1 VTAPIAVLIT
11 GTGHDLLELAR
22 ELRNFGYVVQSHA
35 RLDEAIRVWARGAC
49 KAAVVSI
56 SSALRS
62 EQQSAVAALREQCPD
77 ATIMVLSASGQA
89 GEREAAINAG
99 ADDYL
104 AQPFSV
110 TAIHERLSSILQ
122 YRASWSPTE
131 LHLGPLVMK
140 AGELEAT
147 IGIERISLTPNECG
161 LLELFALAAKHM
173 VGRNAIAHRF
183 GKGGQGISA
192 AAVHL
197 LVHRLRRRLLPFGFS
212 ISTLRGAGYRL
223 NPPGVGNGEP
233 TEVLLAVD
241 PPKLQTSGWDTRLLE
256 YMNDAIIIWEMQ
268 GRGILFWNPA
278 AEKLYGYTKSEA
290 LGRTTHRLL
299 RTQLHGGIAHLE
311 SSLARYGAWIG
322 ELTHTTSRGKR
333 VRVEARLA
341 LMSQANGR
349 WLVLEVNRD
358 VTDLAALDSSR
369 RFMDRLLS
377 DLHDLNPK

>member
-1 VTAPIAVLIT
+1 MTTPIEVLIT
-11 GTGHDLLELAR
+11 GTGHDLIELAR
-22 ELRNFGYVVQSHA
+22 ALRNCGYVVHSHA
-35 RLDEAIRVWARGAC
+35 RLDEAIRVWTRGHC
-49 KAAVVSI
+49 KAAIVSI
-56 SSALRS
+56 SPVLQS

-77 ATIMVLSASGQA
+77 STIMVLSAPGRPE
-89 GEREAAINAG
+89 EREAAINAG

-104 AQPFSV
+104 AEPITV

-122 YRASWSPTE
+122 YRASWSPAE
-131 LHLGPLVMK
+131 FHVGPLVMK
-140 AGELEAT
+140 GGELDAT
-147 IGIERISLTPNECG
+147 IGTERISLSPNERG
-161 LLELFALAAKHM
+161 LLELFALAARHV

-183 GKGGQGISA
+183 GRGGQGISA

-223 NPPGVGNGEP
+223 NPPGVTNSEP
-233 TEVLLAVD
+233 TDVLLSVD
-241 PPKLQTSGWDTRLLE
+241 SPEPQTGGWDTRLLE

-278 AEKLYGYTKSEA
+278 AERLYGYSKSEA

-322 ELTHTTSRGKR
+322 ELTHTTSRGNR

-341 LMSQANGR
+341 LMSQANRRG
-349 WLVLEVNRD
+349 LVLEVNRD